1 MQFSSP
7 IRSPRASR
15 LRIMPGRETFT
26 LDFASCA
33 CTFDRVL
40 VAFGFAVVPK
50 RLRPGPWARV
60 LAITPFWPMWHFRAC
75 KKRPRTVPGALHMR
89 WWSEG
94 DLNPRHADFQSAALP
109 TELPDHDQPSMGTW
123 DDILPYPIA
132 SARGNSQKSP
142 SAYRAAC
149 LEARRASIGRLS
161 AHLSAYLPRRSSS
174 DKRSCQP
181 SRPRRSLRRRA
192 TARTRLRAE
201 RIRSARRTA

>member
-1 MQFSSP
+1 
-7 IRSPRASR
+7 
-15 LRIMPGRETFT
+15 MPGRETFT

-33 CTFDRVL
+33 CTFDRV
-40 VAFGFAVVPK
+40 FGHLRIRRRGEAVGA
-50 RLRPGPWARV
+50 RLLGAHSGLRGA
-60 LAITPFWPMWHFRAC
+60 FRAYE
-75 KKRPRTVPGALHMR
+75 KRPRTVPGALHVR

-149 LEARRASIGRLS
+149 LEARRASIGRLY

-181 SRPRRSLRRRA
+181 SRPRRSSRRRA

-201 RIRSARRTA
+201 RTRSARRTA